1 MKIEWYATFLD
12 RPNSPGTPSIDD
24 HCRVLVL
31 ISDGTNVGMAWYDR
45 FKCNFWAHVAGV
57 SGYLEIE
64 NPPYWAYL
72 NLPNEC

>member
-1 MKIEWYATFLD
+1 MGKVTGFLEIE
-12 RPNSPGTPSIDD
+12 RK
-24 HCRVLVL
+24 
-31 ISDGTNVGMAWYDR
+31 DR